1 MNGPSKGQCRQLV
14 YAKYRFWELVDF
26 GLIVGVV
33 FVLGLGFE
41 FYTTF
46 AVAKQLKENKAKTG
60 RYSQPWNTMHPIRKG
75 LVVAMPCILIGLFFW
90 LYNYSIFAPG
100 PGELYNP
107 EIAAVGLLFALTL
120 IGSFWIVRN

>member
-1 MNGPSKGQCRQLV
+1 M
-14 YAKYRFWELVDF
+14 DI
-26 GLIVGVV
+26 GLILGVV

-41 FYTTF
+41 FYSTF

-60 RYSQPWNTMHPIRKG
+60 RYSQPWNTLRPIQKG
-75 LVVAMPCILIGLFFW
+75 LLVAMPCILIGLFFW

-120 IGSFWIVRN
+120 IGSFWMVRN